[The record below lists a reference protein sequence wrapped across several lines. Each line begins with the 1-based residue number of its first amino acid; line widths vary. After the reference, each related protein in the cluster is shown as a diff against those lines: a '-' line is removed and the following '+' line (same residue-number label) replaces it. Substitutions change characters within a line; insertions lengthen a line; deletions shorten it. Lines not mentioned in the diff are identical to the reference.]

1 MTAALA
7 RITADSA
14 VDRAPAGRATI
25 GCLVLARDAAESVA
39 GVIES
44 LLHQTRVPDVIHV
57 VVSDTSDATVEIASR
72 YAGARDVITALGA
85 QATRVF
91 VHDIGRSP
99 DARAGALDYGCTLVE
114 GYDYLLG
121 VDGDTIVG
129 ERVIEHLESEAMSD
143 TRTLGMFFTLIR
155 HESGEK
161 V

>member
-7 RITADSA
+7 SITADTA
-14 VDRAPAGRATI
+14 VERAPAGPATI
-25 GCLVLARDAAESVA
+25 GCLILARDAADSVA

-57 VVSDTSDATVEIASR
+57 VVCDPSDATVEIASR
-72 YAGARDVITALGA
+72 YAGPRDVIPARGA
-85 QATRVF
+85 QSTRVF

-99 DARAGALDYGCTLVE
+99 DARASALDYGCTLAE

-121 VDGDTIVG
+121 VDGDTAVG
-129 ERVIEHLESEAMSD
+129 ERAIEHLESEAMSD